1 MERKR
6 VLVSIIGNRMGETD
20 SDCLELITEG
30 SYSHDGDTYILEY
43 EESALSGMEGT
54 KTIISV
60 HGTAISMERIG
71 AYNSHFFFEDGK
83 FFRGSYE
90 TPLGVVELGMF
101 PTLLDYRFHEKEG
114 RLDLE
119 YELELDG
126 VQTKNQ
132 ICVAYKAT

>member
-6 VLVSIIGNRMGETD
+6 VLLSITGSRTGEAESD
-20 SDCLELITEG
+20 SLELITEG
-30 SYSHDGDTYILEY
+30 SYSHDGDTYTIEY

-54 KTIISV
+54 RTIISV
-60 HGTAISMERIG
+60 HGAALSMERTG
-71 AYNSHFFFEDGK
+71 SYNSHFFFEDGK
-83 FFRGSYE
+83 VFKGNYI
-90 TPLGVVELGMF
+90 TPLGNIELGMY
-101 PTLLDYRFHEKEG
+101 PTLLDYQFREQEG

-119 YELELDG
+119 YQMELDG